1 MLTGAVVNSNYI
13 EPRHFLNDARDIVI
27 PQIRSNLQKHACLK
41 VNTIF
46 NGEFVV
52 ANKRSMKSIATKNH
66 VLYGISDLK
75 KWYDKY
81 VMDVILTDL
90 EEFQERESGWA
101 LSRILNLIVNV
112 NKFYPMHCGC
122 FVNLPRRIILK
133 RATVNVQSFDN
144 ACFAWSIVAAL
155 YPASNHVSR
164 TSQYPHYLE
173 VLRFEDIT
181 FPVTLKQITKF
192 EHLNDISVNVK
203 KSTVA
208 DTMIVPLRV
217 TKIKRNIHVNLLY
230 VQDQQHDDNGVG
242 HFVLIK
248 DLSRLLSFQL
258 RGNASKKYICDR
270 CLHYFKTRD
279 KLSSHDVDCAR
290 MNKCTVLLPNEN
302 DKWLSFRNYNRKK
315 RLPFV
320 VYADLECIL
329 EKTGIDD
336 DHISRFN
343 YQHHKVFSIGYYV
356 RCDFDETM
364 SMYASFRGE
373 NCVEWFVGELYK
385 LTHRVKSV
393 YVKNLRMNQFTTK
406 QWQEFVDATHCHICE
421 KPFEIE
427 HLRVRDHCHITG
439 RYRGP
444 AHSDCNIN
452 YRDSCV
458 IPVFFHNLSGY
469 DAHFI
474 IKDIANKYEGTVH
487 LLPVTKENYI
497 SFTKYVKDTVNGSW
511 KGTNMIQLRFV
522 DSFKFLSSSLEKL
535 VSYLDKSKLNITRS
549 IFFNLD
555 EQEFAFLTR
564 KGVFPYEYVNSF
576 DKLNETS
583 LPPREAFYSSLT
595 GEDISVD
602 DYQHATDVWQR
613 FRINTLGD
621 YSDLYLKTD
630 VLLLA
635 DVFENFRD
643 TCMESYGLDPAYY
656 VTLPSYTWDAML
668 KNTGVRFELLTDID
682 MVLFIERGIRGG
694 LSQCSHRYARA
705 NNVYVPTFDPS
716 KPISYLMYFDVNNLY
731 GWAMME
737 PLPYGEFHW
746 IDNVDG
752 FDVMSVPVDSDVG
765 YILEVDLTY
774 PHVLHDSHYDLP
786 FCPTKELPP
795 GGKYEKLLA
804 TLNAKERYVIHYRN
818 LQQCIR
824 HGLVV
829 TKIHRIL
836 QFAQSRWLRGY
847 IEVNTRF
854 RMISNNDFERNLYKL
869 MNNAVFGKTMEN
881 VRDYKDVRLVT
892 VWDGRYGLEAMI
904 AKPNFCSRSIFS
916 ENLVAVELR
925 KLEVTMNKPIYVGMC
940 ILEISKI
947 RLYDFHYEHMVPL
960 YRDKCTLMYTDTDSL
975 IYFLKC
981 FNAYEDVKRNIT
993 KFDTSDYPEDNV
1005 YGIPRLN
1012 NKIPCLMKDE
1022 NNVAVMT
1029 EFIGLRA
1036 KMYVLRV
1043 VGMSDV
1049 KKIKGIRKNVVAKTI
1064 SFEDYVK
1071 CLHEAYEQSRRQ
1083 SRIRS
1088 SLHEVFTIFETK
1100 IALSPYDNKR
1110 YVLPNAI
1117 GTLPWGHYKIPNFA
1131 DVQ

>member
-1 MLTGAVVNSNYI
+1 MEIETAFNNRVLTGAVVNSNYI
-13 EPRHFLNDARDIVI
+13 DPRHFFKDARDIVI

-41 VNTIF
+41 VNTMF

-52 ANKRSMKSIATKNH
+52 DDKRSIKSIATKNH
-66 VLYGISDLK
+66 DLYAISDLK

-81 VMDVILTDL
+81 VMDEILIGL
-90 EEFQERESGWA
+90 EEFQERESGWV
-101 LSRILNLIVNV
+101 LSRILTLIVNV
-112 NKFYPMHCGC
+112 NKYYPMHCGC
-122 FVNLPRRIILK
+122 FVKLPRRIILK
-133 RATVNVQSFDN
+133 RATVNVHSFDN

-155 YPASNHVSR
+155 YPASNNVNR

-192 EHLNDISVNVK
+192 EHLNDISVNVFVERETK
-203 KSTVA
+203 RKRETERKRSTVNVTMKRKRNTVD

-217 TKIKRNIHVNLLY
+217 TKVKRNIHVNLLY
-230 VQDQQHDDNGVG
+230 VQHQQHDDNGVG

-248 DLSRLLSFQL
+248 DLSRLLSSQL
-258 RGNASKKYICDR
+258 SGNSSKKYICDR
-270 CLHYFKTRD
+270 CLHYFNTRD

-315 RLPFV
+315 RLPLV

-336 DHISRFN
+336 DH
-343 YQHHKVFSIGYYV
+343 
-356 RCDFDETM
+356 
-364 SMYASFRGE
+364 
-373 NCVEWFVGELYK
+373 
-385 LTHRVKSV
+385 
-393 YVKNLRMNQFTTK
+393 
-406 QWQEFVDATHCHICE
+406 
-421 KPFEIE
+421 
-427 HLRVRDHCHITG
+427 
-439 RYRGP
+439 
-444 AHSDCNIN
+444 
-452 YRDSCV
+452 
-458 IPVFFHNLSGY
+458 
-469 DAHFI
+469 
-474 IKDIANKYEGTVH
+474 
-487 LLPVTKENYI
+487 
-497 SFTKYVKDTVNGSW
+497 
-511 KGTNMIQLRFV
+511 
-522 DSFKFLSSSLEKL
+522 
-535 VSYLDKSKLNITRS
+535 
-549 IFFNLD
+549 
-555 EQEFAFLTR
+555 
-564 KGVFPYEYVNSF
+564 
-576 DKLNETS
+576 
-583 LPPREAFYSSLT
+583 
-595 GEDISVD
+595 
-602 DYQHATDVWQR
+602 
-613 FRINTLGD
+613 
-621 YSDLYLKTD
+621 D

-643 TCMESYGLDPAYY
+643 TCMVTYGLDPVYY

-705 NNVYVPTFDPS
+705 NNVCVPTFDPS

-746 IDNVDG
+746 VDNVDG

-786 FCPTKELPP
+786 FCPTKELPS

-804 TLNAKERYVIHYRN
+804 TLNGKERYVIHYRN

-847 IEVNTRF
+847 IEVNTRL
-854 RMISNNDFERNLYKL
+854 RMLSNNDFERNLYKL
-869 MNNAVFGKTMEN
+869 MNNAVFGKTVEN

-960 YRDKCTLMYTDTDSL
+960 YRDKCTLMYTDTNSL

-981 FNAYEDVKRNIT
+981 VNAYEDIKRNIT

-1012 NKIPCLMKDE
+1012 NKIPGLMKDE
-1022 NNVAVMT
+1022 NNGAVMT

-1036 KMYVLRV
+1036 KMYALRV

-1049 KKIKGIRKNVVAKTI
+1049 KKIKD
-1064 SFEDYVK
+1064 F
-1071 CLHEAYEQSRRQ
+1071 
-1083 SRIRS
+1083 
-1088 SLHEVFTIFETK
+1088 
-1100 IALSPYDNKR
+1100 
-1110 YVLPNAI
+1110 
-1117 GTLPWGHYKIPNFA
+1117 
-1131 DVQ
+1131 

>member
-1 MLTGAVVNSNYI
+1 MAFSNRLLTDAVVNSNYI

-41 VNTIF
+41 VNTMF
-46 NGEFVV
+46 NGEFV
-52 ANKRSMKSIATKNH
+52 ADDKRSIKSIATKNH
-66 VLYGISDLK
+66 VLYDISDLK

-81 VMDVILTDL
+81 VMDAILTDL

-122 FVNLPRRIILK
+122 FVKLPRRIILK

-144 ACFAWSIVAAL
+144 ACFAWSIIAAL

-181 FPVTLKQITKF
+181 FPLTLKQITKF
-192 EHLNDISVNVK
+192 EHLNDISVNVFVERETVLK
-203 KSTVA
+203 KRKKRNTVNVAMKRKRSTVD

-217 TKIKRNIHVNLLY
+217 TKVKRNIHVNLLY

-248 DLSRLLSFQL
+248 DLSRLLNSQL
-258 RGNASKKYICDR
+258 SSNASKKYICDR

-373 NCVEWFVGELYK
+373 NCVEWFVDELYK
-385 LTHRVKSV
+385 LTHRVKSL
-393 YVKNLRMNQFTTK
+393 YVKNLRMNQFTTQ

-421 KPFEIE
+421 KP
-427 HLRVRDHCHITG
+427 
-439 RYRGP
+439 
-444 AHSDCNIN
+444 
-452 YRDSCV
+452 
-458 IPVFFHNLSGY
+458 
-469 DAHFI
+469 
-474 IKDIANKYEGTVH
+474 
-487 LLPVTKENYI
+487 
-497 SFTKYVKDTVNGSW
+497 
-511 KGTNMIQLRFV
+511 
-522 DSFKFLSSSLEKL
+522 SSLEKL

-555 EQEFAFLTR
+555 EHKFAFLTR

-595 GEDISVD
+595 DEDISVD
-602 DYQHATDVWQR
+602 DYQHATDVWRR

-656 VTLPSYTWDAML
+656 VTLPGYTWDAML

-981 FNAYEDVKRNIT
+981 VNAYEDIKRNIT

-1012 NKIPCLMKDE
+1012 NKIPGLMKDE
-1022 NNVAVMT
+1022 NNGAVMT

-1036 KMYVLRV
+1036 KMYALRV

>member
-1 MLTGAVVNSNYI
+1 MENEMENLLFRATRIDTLEAYLAWETNCDEYRDLLREVCRTIHKPISTGVINSAIAKITRLESVRNTLRSRFVHDGSGHAGSSRTELFLSWMEIETAFNNRLLTGAVVNTNYI

-27 PQIRSNLQKHACLK
+27 PQIRSNLQKHACLN
-41 VNTIF
+41 VNTMF
-46 NGEFVV
+46 NGEFVTDD
-52 ANKRSMKSIATKNH
+52 KRFIKSIATKNH

-81 VMDVILTDL
+81 VMDAILTDL
-90 EEFQERESGWA
+90 EKFQERESGWA

-122 FVNLPRRIILK
+122 FVKLPRRIILK

-155 YPASNHVSR
+155 YPASNNVSR

-192 EHLNDISVNVK
+192 EHLNDISVNV
-203 KSTVA
+203 
-208 DTMIVPLRV
+208 
-217 TKIKRNIHVNLLY
+217 
-230 VQDQQHDDNGVG
+230 
-242 HFVLIK
+242 FVE
-248 DLSRLLSFQL
+248 RE
-258 RGNASKKYICDR
+258 
-270 CLHYFKTRD
+270 
-279 KLSSHDVDCAR
+279 
-290 MNKCTVLLPNEN
+290 TVLL
-302 DKWLSFRNYNRKK
+302 KKRKK
-315 RLPFV
+315 GSTINV
-320 VYADLECIL
+320 
-329 EKTGIDD
+329 
-336 DHISRFN
+336 
-343 YQHHKVFSIGYYV
+343 
-356 RCDFDETM
+356 TM
-364 SMYASFRGE
+364 KRKR
-373 NCVEWFVGELYK
+373 N
-385 LTHRVKSV
+385 
-393 YVKNLRMNQFTTK
+393 
-406 QWQEFVDATHCHICE
+406 ICE

-444 AHSDCNIN
+444 AYSDCNIN
-452 YRDSCV
+452 HRDSCV

-474 IKDIANKYEGTVH
+474 IKDITNKYEGTVH

-497 SFTKYVKDTVNGSW
+497 SFTKYVKGTVNGSW
-511 KGTNMIQLRFV
+511 KGTNMMQLRFV

-549 IFFNLD
+549 IFFNLN

-583 LPPREAFYSSLT
+583 LPPREAFYSSLID
-595 GEDISVD
+595 EDISVD
-602 DYQHATDVWQR
+602 DYQHATDVWKR
-613 FRINTLGD
+613 FRINTLGN

-668 KNTGVRFELLTDID
+668 KNTSVRFELLTEID

-765 YILEVDLTY
+765 YILDVDLTY
-774 PHVLHDSHYDLP
+774 PHVLHDSQYDLP

-981 FNAYEDVKRNIT
+981 VNAYEDIKRNIT
-993 KFDTSDYPEDNV
+993 KFDMSDYPEDNV

-1012 NKIPCLMKDE
+1012 NKIPGLMKDE
-1022 NNVAVMT
+1022 NNGAVMT

-1036 KMYVLRV
+1036 KMYALRV

-1049 KKIKGIRKNVVAKTI
+1049 KKIKGIRKSVVAKTI

-1071 CLHEAYEQSRRQ
+1071 CLHDAYKQSIRQ

-1110 YVLPNAI
+1110 YVLSNAI
-1117 GTLPWGHYKIPNFA
+1117 GTLPWGHYKIPNFV
-1131 DVQ
+1131 DIQ

>member
-1 MLTGAVVNSNYI
+1 M
-13 EPRHFLNDARDIVI
+13 
-27 PQIRSNLQKHACLK
+27 
-41 VNTIF
+41 
-46 NGEFVV
+46 
-52 ANKRSMKSIATKNH
+52 
-66 VLYGISDLK
+66 
-75 KWYDKY
+75 
-81 VMDVILTDL
+81 
-90 EEFQERESGWA
+90 
-101 LSRILNLIVNV
+101 
-112 NKFYPMHCGC
+112 
-122 FVNLPRRIILK
+122 
-133 RATVNVQSFDN
+133 
-144 ACFAWSIVAAL
+144 
-155 YPASNHVSR
+155 
-164 TSQYPHYLE
+164 
-173 VLRFEDIT
+173 
-181 FPVTLKQITKF
+181 
-192 EHLNDISVNVK
+192 
-203 KSTVA
+203 
-208 DTMIVPLRV
+208 
-217 TKIKRNIHVNLLY
+217 
-230 VQDQQHDDNGVG
+230 
-242 HFVLIK
+242 
-248 DLSRLLSFQL
+248 
-258 RGNASKKYICDR
+258 
-270 CLHYFKTRD
+270 
-279 KLSSHDVDCAR
+279 
-290 MNKCTVLLPNEN
+290 
-302 DKWLSFRNYNRKK
+302 
-315 RLPFV
+315 
-320 VYADLECIL
+320 
-329 EKTGIDD
+329 
-336 DHISRFN
+336 SRFN

-364 SMYASFRGE
+364 SMYAYFRGE
-373 NCVEWFVGELYK
+373 NCVEWFVDELYK
-385 LTHRVKSV
+385 LTHRVKSL
-393 YVKNLRMNQFTTK
+393 YVKNLRMNQFTTQ
-406 QWQEFVDATHCHICE
+406 QWQEFIDATHCHICE

-427 HLRVRDHCHITG
+427 YLRVRDHCHITG

-458 IPVFFHNLSGY
+458 IPVDRG
-469 DAHFI
+469 
-474 IKDIANKYEGTVH
+474 K
-487 LLPVTKENYI
+487 
-497 SFTKYVKDTVNGSW
+497 VN
-511 KGTNMIQLRFV
+511 MMQLRFV

-535 VSYLDKSKLNITRS
+535 VCYLDKSNLTITRS

-583 LPPREAFYSSLT
+583 FPPREGFYSSLT
-595 GEDISVD
+595 DEDISVD

-643 TCMESYGLDPAYY
+643 TCMETYGLDPAYY

-824 HGLVV
+824 YGLVV

-836 QFAQSRWLRGY
+836 QFAQSKWLRGY
-847 IEVNTRF
+847 IEVNTRL
-854 RMISNNDFERNLYKL
+854 RMLSNNDFERNLCKL

-892 VWDGRYGLEAMI
+892 LWDGRYGLEAMI

-960 YRDKCTLMYTDTDSL
+960 YRDKCTLMYTHTDSL
-975 IYFLKC
+975 I
-981 FNAYEDVKRNIT
+981 
-993 KFDTSDYPEDNV
+993 S
-1005 YGIPRLN
+1005 
-1012 NKIPCLMKDE
+1012 
-1022 NNVAVMT
+1022 
-1029 EFIGLRA
+1029 
-1036 KMYVLRV
+1036 
-1043 VGMSDV
+1043 
-1049 KKIKGIRKNVVAKTI
+1049 
-1064 SFEDYVK
+1064 
-1071 CLHEAYEQSRRQ
+1071 
-1083 SRIRS
+1083 
-1088 SLHEVFTIFETK
+1088 
-1100 IALSPYDNKR
+1100 
-1110 YVLPNAI
+1110 
-1117 GTLPWGHYKIPNFA
+1117 
-1131 DVQ
+1131 